1 MFFLSGTDDEEEAKM
16 NVEAIRAEIA
26 RIEAEIPTIKSYD
39 YRQQRKATLER
50 LYALAA
56 GVLPC

>member
-1 MFFLSGTDDEEEAKM
+1 MDVK
-16 NVEAIRAEIA
+16 AINAEIA

-39 YRQQRKATLER
+39 YRQQRIATLDR